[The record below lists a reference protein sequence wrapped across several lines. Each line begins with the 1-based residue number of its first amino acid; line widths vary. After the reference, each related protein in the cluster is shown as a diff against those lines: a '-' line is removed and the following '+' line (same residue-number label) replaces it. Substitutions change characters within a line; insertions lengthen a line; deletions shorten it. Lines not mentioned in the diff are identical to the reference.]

1 MTATTIP
8 PPARLEPLL
17 LALLA
22 LLSAFT
28 PLSIDMYLPALPVIA
43 ADLRGTAGDIQ
54 LTLSAFLIAFGFGQ
68 IFYGPAGDRFGRR
81 PVILTGLAAYI
92 LASVGCAFAAEAGQL
107 VLLRLLQGLAACGGV
122 VLARTMV
129 RDLAEKDQAARAMS
143 LMHACSSI
151 APMLAPLIG
160 GQVLWFFGWR
170 AIFWVLAGIG
180 VVAWTATWRRLPE
193 TLRPEYRQP
202 LHLGSV
208 LKRYGELV
216 RHRAFMG
223 YALTGAFQFGA
234 LFSFLSGSPF
244 VFIERY
250 GIEPRAYG
258 LIFGAQVMFLTLG
271 SLTNARFVPRV
282 GAQRMLRA
290 VVIVPAI
297 VGPTVLVMG
306 LVEARTGAIGLWPF
320 LPLFVLQIA
329 SNSFVGANAMAM
341 ALQRYPHMAGTASSL
356 MGVDA
361 VRDWR
366 PVRRDR
372 RPGLRRHH
380 RADDCCD
387 GRGGPALLPQQSPD
401 RRPSALASG
410 QRGCAGAGFLEA
422 HRVAEPDRDGTQ
434 GESAE
439 DQERRRIAHALA
451 RSSRRSR
458 G

>member
-1 MTATTIP
+1 MPATTTRP
-8 PPARLEPLL
+8 TLKPLL

-54 LTLSAFLIAFGFGQ
+54 LTLSAFLVAFGFGQ

-81 PVILTGLAAYI
+81 PVILTGLATYI
-92 LASVGCAFAAEAGQL
+92 VASIGCAFAAEAGQL
-107 VLLRLLQGLAACGGV
+107 VVLRLLQGLAACGGV

-151 APMLAPLIG
+151 APMLAPVIG

-180 VVAWTATWRRLPE
+180 VLALTATWLRLPE
-193 TLRPEYRQP
+193 TLRSEYRQP
-202 LHLGSV
+202 LHLGAV

-250 GIEPRAYG
+250 GIEPRAFG
-258 LIFGAQVMFLTLG
+258 LIFGAQVMFLTVG
-271 SLTNARFVPRV
+271 SLLNARFVPRV
-282 GAQRMLRA
+282 GAQRMLRGA
-290 VVIVPAI
+290 VIVPAI
-297 VGPTVLVMG
+297 AGPCLLAMG
-306 LVEARTGAIGLWPF
+306 LVEARTGTIGLWPF

-329 SNSFVGANAMAM
+329 ANSFVGANAMAM

-356 MGVDA
+356 MGVLQF
-361 VRDWR
+361 
-366 PVRRDR
+366 
-372 RPGLRRHH
+372 GT
-380 RADDCCD
+380 
-387 GRGGPALLPQQSPD
+387 GALFG
-401 RRPSALASG
+401 ALVG
-410 QRGCAGAGFLEA
+410 QAF
-422 HRVAEPDRDGTQ
+422 DGTIVPMTTAM
-434 GESAE
+434 G
-439 DQERRRIAHALA
+439 IAGVLCFLSN
-451 RSSRRSR
+451 RLLVGRRS
-458 G
+458 

>member
-1 MTATTIP
+1 VTTTTV
-8 PPARLEPLL
+8 PPAARPTLRPTLL
-17 LALLA
+17 VLLA
-22 LLSAFT
+22 LLSSFT

-43 ADLRGTAGDIQ
+43 TDLKGSAGDIQ
-54 LTLSAFLIAFGFGQ
+54 LTLSAFLLAFGFGQ

-81 PVILTGLAAYI
+81 PVILTGLAIYI
-92 LASVGCAFAAEAGQL
+92 AVSVGCAFAAAAGHL
-107 VLLRLLQGLAACGGV
+107 VALRLLQGLAACGGV

-160 GQVLWFFGWR
+160 GQILWFLGWR
-170 AIFWVLAGIG
+170 AIFWALALIG
-180 VVAWTATWRRLPE
+180 MFAWAAAYLRLPE

-250 GIEPRAYG
+250 GVEPRYYG
-258 LIFGAQVMFLTLG
+258 LIFAAQVMFLTLG
-271 SLTNARFVPRV
+271 SLLNARFVSRV
-282 GAQRMLRA
+282 GAQRMLRNA
-290 VVIVPAI
+290 VVMPAI

-356 MGVDA
+356 MGVLQFGTGALFGALVGQAFDNTIVPMTMA
-361 VRDWR
+361 MGIA
-366 PVRRDR
+366 
-372 RPGLRRHH
+372 GLMCFSSNR
-380 RADDCCD
+380 
-387 GRGGPALLPQQSPD
+387 LLVA
-401 RRPSALASG
+401 PS
-410 QRGCAGAGFLEA
+410 R
-422 HRVAEPDRDGTQ
+422 
-434 GESAE
+434 
-439 DQERRRIAHALA
+439 
-451 RSSRRSR
+451 
-458 G
+458 